1 MTGDVSEGAYLLVYA
16 MHEAATTGAATEV
29 LKSALLEAVKED
41 DDVANAVGATI
52 ERLSDDSVLERLA
65 DIVFSTDKATVEAYL
80 TQGPSSREVF
90 GGETSTPEGVAKLA
104 LAILNVKDGDRVI
117 DYGSGRGN
125 FLEQAA
131 AQCPSAVYFGV
142 DDNSGALAIAK
153 ARSKMSG
160 SKIQYTR
167 EDIFRYF
174 DGSVTG
180 NPVQKAFSNYPWG
193 IRTKN
198 LKRSSRYVDKVLK
211 GQERYGRPTSADWVF
226 NRVLVDSLNRDGIAV
241 GIMSNGACFNGV
253 DRPVREYF
261 VDNGLVKAVVA
272 LPKGVF
278 APYTMIATSLV
289 VLCSGGSQKV
299 RFVDATD
306 LGTDNRRGSSLD
318 DGAVEAIVER
328 LSQDSDKSATKTL
341 TEIEARNY
349 DLSARRY
356 LEKEIEVPDGV
367 PLGSVSTIIRGAS
380 VRAAEL
386 DALVCQ
392 EDTGISYLN
401 LGDIS
406 DGTISQDLPNLSSLD
421 KKLEKY
427 CIHDGDVLISKNGA
441 PFKVAVAEIPSG
453 RKVLANGNLYIVR
466 VDRERIDPNYLAAFL
481 SSPSGR
487 ELLAREAVGT
497 VIPNVPI
504 KALSGLTV
512 PLEGKERQK
521 AVADAYLA
529 KTDEIKILRL
539 RLERARQ
546 EIADLFDEEA

>member
-1 MTGDVSEGAYLLVYA
+1 MAEDLAEGAYLLVYA
-16 MHEAATTGAATEV
+16 IREMGTAEIPKGA
-29 LKSALLEAVKED
+29 LDGALLEAVAGSDEIAQEVK
-41 DDVANAVGATI
+41 ATI
-52 ERLSDDSVLERLA
+52 NQLHDDNALERLVNTVA
-65 DIVFSTDKATVEAYL
+65 ATDNATVEAYL
-80 TQGPSSREVF
+80 MHGPSPRGAF
-90 GGETSTPEGVAKLA
+90 GGENSTPRGVAKLA
-104 LAILNVKDGDRVI
+104 LAILDVKGGERMI
-117 DYGSGRGN
+117 DYGCGRGD

-131 AQCPSAVYFGV
+131 ALCPSADFLGV
-142 DDNSGALAIAK
+142 DFNRDALTIAK
-153 ARSKMSG
+153 IRSKVSG
-160 SKIQYTR
+160 SAISYALD
-167 EDIFRYF
+167 DIFCYY
-174 DGSVTG
+174 DANVAG

-193 IRTKN
+193 MRTKD
-198 LKRSSRYVDKVLK
+198 LKRTSKYIDRVLK
-211 GQERYGRPTSADWVF
+211 GEERYSRPTSSDWVF
-226 NRVLVDSLNRDGIAV
+226 NRVLVDSLVQDGVAV

-261 VDNGLVKAVVA
+261 VNNGFIKAIIA

-289 VLCSGGSQKV
+289 VLCSGGSQGV

-318 DGAVEAIVER
+318 DGAVAAIVER
-328 LSQDSDKSATKTL
+328 LSHDSDKGTTKTL
-341 TEIEARNY
+341 KEIEAHDY
-349 DLSARRY
+349 DLSAKRY
-356 LEKEIEVPDGV
+356 LEKEIQVPNGV

-386 DALVCQ
+386 DALACQ

-406 DGTISQDLPNLSSLD
+406 DGMISQELPNLSRLD

-427 CIHDGDVLISKNGA
+427 CVHDGDVLISKNGA

-466 VDRERIDPNYLAAFL
+466 VDREKIDPNYLAAFL

-497 VIPNVPI
+497 TIPNVPI

-512 PLEGKERQK
+512 PLEGKDRQK

-529 KTDEIKILRL
+529 KTDEVKVLRL

-546 EIADLFDEEA
+546 EITDLFDEEA